1 MRVSEG
7 GLGFQDSSRA
17 PAPLQSGSRLETGG
31 LELTNNYAFNPSMV
45 NMPRDD
51 FTVEF
56 WAKTPKYSD
65 RTSGNSFQSFFSY
78 ATHTEKDS
86 TCKSAVHS
94 YSTLHTEQAESRR
107 CPSSHWCLGR
117 CDVKSESNR

>member
-1 MRVSEG
+1 MQG
-7 GLGFQDSSRA
+7 
-17 PAPLQSGSRLETGG
+17 GSRLETGG
-31 LELTNNYAFNPSMV
+31 LDFSNNYAFNPSMV

-56 WAKTPKYSD
+56 WAKTPAYTD

-86 TCKSAVHS
+86 TCECTIMKAPAPAF
-94 YSTLHTEQAESRR
+94 STHCS
-107 CPSSHWCLGR
+107 CSSQIEMLSSLILLPGSCCML
-117 CDVKSESNR
+117 

>member
-1 MRVSEG
+1 MLSKTLPYRVLAS
-7 GLGFQDSSRA
+7 
-17 PAPLQSGSRLETGG
+17 LQSGSHFETGG
-31 LELTNNYAFNPSMV
+31 LEFTNNYAFNPSMV

-56 WAKTPKYSD
+56 WAKTPKYAD

-86 TCKSAVHS
+86 TC
-94 YSTLHTEQAESRR
+94 ES
-107 CPSSHWCLGR
+107 SSSR
-117 CDVKSESNR
+117 SVE

>member
-1 MRVSEG
+1 MQS
-7 GLGFQDSSRA
+7 
-17 PAPLQSGSRLETGG
+17 LQSGSRFETGG
-31 LELTNNYAFNPSMV
+31 LEFTNNYAFNPGMV

-56 WAKTPKYSD
+56 WAKTPKYTD

-86 TCKSAVHS
+86 TC
-94 YSTLHTEQAESRR
+94 EPPPQAHLKELLL
-107 CPSSHWCLGR
+107 P
-117 CDVKSESNR
+117 

>member
-1 MRVSEG
+1 MSCLAEAKEG
-7 GLGFQDSSRA
+7 SGSTGGSDADLNSCTMQG
-17 PAPLQSGSRLETGG
+17 GSRLETGG
-31 LELTNNYAFNPSMV
+31 LDFSNNYAFNPSMV

-56 WAKTPKYSD
+56 WAKTPAYTD

-86 TCKSAVHS
+86 TC
-94 YSTLHTEQAESRR
+94 E
-107 CPSSHWCLGR
+107 CPSSMCR
-117 CDVKSESNR
+117 S

>member
-1 MRVSEG
+1 MSFVVG
-7 GLGFQDSSRA
+7 
-17 PAPLQSGSRLETGG
+17 LQSGSRLETGG
-31 LELTNNYAFNPSMV
+31 LEFTNNYAFNPSMV

-56 WAKTPKYSD
+56 WARTPAYTD

-86 TCKSAVHS
+86 TC
-94 YSTLHTEQAESRR
+94 E
-107 CPSSHWCLGR
+107 CPCDCAGPAICHCWPCSDVCRKGLMPCRKELWCYQ
-117 CDVKSESNR
+117 E

>member
-1 MRVSEG
+1 MSFVMG
-7 GLGFQDSSRA
+7 
-17 PAPLQSGSRLETGG
+17 LQSGSRLETGG
-31 LELTNNYAFNPSMV
+31 LEFTNNYAFNPSMV

-56 WAKTPKYSD
+56 WAKTPAYTD

-86 TCKSAVHS
+86 TCG
-94 YSTLHTEQAESRR
+94 
-107 CPSSHWCLGR
+107 CPCYCAGPAICHCWPFLMSDAFGAYG
-117 CDVKSESNR
+117 E